1 MTEEGDRRNST
12 QSLGGEGMTEL
23 ERLDAAS
30 LIRSGLAS
38 IGQGIA
44 IGGFWIGLGLAVGLA
59 LKH

>member
-1 MTEEGDRRNST
+1 
-12 QSLGGEGMTEL
+12 MTEL